1 VKAVGNRLEF
11 TKGNKALRE
20 VFLDFLIN
28 EDSWSA
34 LQLFTIVAHLINV
47 VIESLIWVVQI
58 YWKCYVR
65 LKLLANMISVV
76 RSSSDKLII

>member
-11 TKGNKALRE
+11 AKGNKALRE
-20 VFLDFLIN
+20 VFLGFLIN